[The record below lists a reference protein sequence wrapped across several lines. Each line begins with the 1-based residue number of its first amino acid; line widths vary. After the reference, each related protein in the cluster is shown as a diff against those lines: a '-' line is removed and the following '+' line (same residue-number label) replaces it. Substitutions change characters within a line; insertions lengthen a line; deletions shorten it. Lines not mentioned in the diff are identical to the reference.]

1 MSEHHSGGEHGNEN
15 HLTGSIDTNNDV
27 GVLKRREIEARIV
40 APLLERLAVAYGDG
54 VYDVAREVIVEVARS
69 QGAALA
75 AQVGDDTLPA
85 FARGLAAWSADGALE
100 SEVIELTDTTFAFDV
115 SRCRYAEM
123 YRQLGME
130 ELGATLSCNR
140 DGSLIEG
147 FNPNI
152 EFTRTQTI
160 MSGATHCDFRF
171 EVRSTPVTIGD

>member
-1 MSEHHSGGEHGNEN
+1 MPDRDE
-15 HLTGSIDTNNDV
+15 LNDV
-27 GVLKRREIEARIV
+27 GLLKRREIEARIV
-40 APLLERLAVAYGDG
+40 APLLARLAAEYGDG
-54 VYDVAREVIVEVARS
+54 VYDVARDVIVDVART

-75 AQVGDDTLPA
+75 QQVGDQSLPA

-100 SEVIELTDTTFAFDV
+100 SEVVELTDTTFAFDV

-123 YRQLGME
+123 YGALGME
-130 ELGATLSCNR
+130 ELGAMLSCNR

-160 MSGATHCDFRF
+160 MGGATHCDFRF
-171 EVRSTPVTIGD
+171 AVRDTPVGITR